1 MSLSLPC
8 VQGDPLVHSEC
19 LSFARIPHTTPLFL
33 DFLYHFDKVREF
45 YPHAPL
51 GSEWISSSA
60 RQLQYDDKLRQ
71 RVADVLEQQN
81 RQWGA
86 SVKTLEN
93 VSRFRN
99 GAQVVVT
106 GHQVGLFGGP
116 LFTLLKAVSLVRLVQ
131 EAEREGVGAVP
142 VFWLASEDHDLAE
155 VNHVV
160 LPDGAGGLKKVATKS
175 HGSEGAP
182 MSEVPLDADVAEC
195 LAAAEEVVGGTEVM
209 DWLRDAYQPGRSMG
223 EAFAVLLTRIFADF
237 GIILLDPS
245 DAELHRLGTPIFRAA
260 IEQAE
265 ELDKA
270 LIARGKQLQA
280 AGYHEQVKVTP
291 SSTLLFTFHEG
302 ARTVIRRANGDFAF
316 GEQKVSRDELLAQ
329 IDAAPENFSANV
341 LLRPVL
347 QDHLLPTLG
356 YIGGPAEVAYFAQV
370 GVVYESLLRRITP
383 ALPRF
388 SATLVEPHVDNLL
401 KKYELNVTD
410 CFHAAGEL
418 KRELAKKVLPPDLK
432 RTMANAGQT
441 LDATMTR
448 VKAALSAVDP
458 TLSEAVRRSTAKMTY
473 QLEKL
478 RTKAASA
485 ELRRNEVLSRHAA
498 RLASALFPD
507 KTLQERLIGGI
518 YFLARHGRDLLPA
531 LVEAAQVS
539 CPDHQIIHL

>member
-8 VQGDPLVHSEC
+8 VQGEPVVHSEC

-45 YPHAPL
+45 YPQPPL
-51 GSEWISSSA
+51 GTEWISNSA
-60 RQLQYDDKLRQ
+60 REMRYDDSLRQ
-71 RVADVLEQQN
+71 QVAGVLERQN
-81 RQWGA
+81 RHWGA
-86 SVKTLEN
+86 STNTLEN
-93 VSRFRN
+93 IGRFRD

-131 EAEREGVGAVP
+131 EAERVGVPAVP
-142 VFWLASEDHDLAE
+142 VFWLATEDHDLAE

-160 LPDGAGGLKKVATKS
+160 LPDGAGGLRTLATKS
-175 HGSEGAP
+175 HGAEGAP
-182 MSEVPLDADVAEC
+182 MSEVPLEADIAEC

-209 DWLRDAYQPGRSMG
+209 DWLREAYQPGRTMG
-223 EAFAVLLTRIFADF
+223 EAFAVLLSRIFADF

-245 DAELHRLGTPIFRAA
+245 DPELHRLGTPIFRAA
-260 IEQAE
+260 IEHAE

-270 LIARGKQLQA
+270 LIARGKQLQG

-302 ARTVIRRANGDFAF
+302 ARTVIRRANGDFTF
-316 GEQKVSRDELLAQ
+316 GGQKVSRDVLLAQ
-329 IDAAPENFSANV
+329 IDAAPETFSANV

-347 QDHLLPTLG
+347 QDYLLPTLG

-370 GVVYESLLRRITP
+370 GVVYEKLLGRITP

-388 SATLVEPHVDNLL
+388 SATLLEPHADNLL
-401 KKYELNVTD
+401 KKYELNLTD
-410 CFHAAGEL
+410 CFHSAGEL
-418 KRELAKKVLPPDLK
+418 KRELAKKVLPPDLR
-432 RTMANAGQT
+432 RTMANAAQT
-441 LDATMTR
+441 LDATMMR
-448 VKAALSAVDP
+448 VKTALTAVDP
-458 TLSEAVRRSTAKMTY
+458 TLTEAVRRSTAKMTY

-485 ELRRNEVLSRHAA
+485 ELRRNEVLGRHAA
-498 RLASALFPD
+498 QISSALFPD
-507 KTLQERLIGGI
+507 KALQERLIGGI
-518 YFLARHGRDLLPA
+518 YFLARHGRELLPT

-539 CPDHQIIHL
+539 CPDHQVIHL